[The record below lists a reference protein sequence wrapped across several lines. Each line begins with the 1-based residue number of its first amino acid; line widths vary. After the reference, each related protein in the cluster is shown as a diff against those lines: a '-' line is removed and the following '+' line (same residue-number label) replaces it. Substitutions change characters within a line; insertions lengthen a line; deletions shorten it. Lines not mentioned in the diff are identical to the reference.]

1 MNHEQL
7 MKCTKQH
14 KIKNIFSNGDDF
26 TLRQCSSDLVY
37 ILEKLLPEH
46 TFSIRKY
53 LTLAEVEA
61 FCGAPI
67 SLCFMDRKIIPD
79 SGIIWMDGKY
89 PLLMSEIKRQG
100 TNDEL
105 EIKQATGNAIERY
118 GKNLNVAE
126 RMFRN
131 EYILPVVM
139 FCWGCDFA
147 DDQTTTLAKLYELNY
162 LYDCNKKYYATC
174 KGIKPSNI
182 FYQEKRWEK
191 SQIIDIEI
199 DLAFHYAQYYLEKEE
214 KCLI

>member
-79 SGIIWMDGKY
+79 GGIIWMDGKY

-105 EIKQATGNAIERY
+105 EIKQATGNAIERL
-118 GKNLNVAE
+118 GK
-126 RMFRN
+126 
-131 EYILPVVM
+131 
-139 FCWGCDFA
+139 
-147 DDQTTTLAKLYELNY
+147 
-162 LYDCNKKYYATC
+162 
-174 KGIKPSNI
+174 
-182 FYQEKRWEK
+182 
-191 SQIIDIEI
+191 IINN
-199 DLAFHYAQYYLEKEE
+199 
-214 KCLI
+214 